1 MTKTSIQKIT
11 PFLSFDQD
19 AEEAA
24 KFYTSI
30 FKNSKIIDIAYYGK
44 SAAAKF
50 YTSIFKNSK
59 IIDIA
64 YYGKSAAEATG
75 RPEGTVM
82 LVRFE
87 LEGQLFM
94 ALNGPD
100 FKFSQPYRFW

>member
-1 MTKTSIQKIT
+1 MTKTIIQKIT

-30 FKNSKIIDIAYYGK
+30 FKNS
-44 SAAAKF
+44 
-50 YTSIFKNSK
+50 

-82 LVRFE
+82 L
-87 LEGQLFM
+87 
-94 ALNGPD
+94 
-100 FKFSQPYRFW
+100 